1 MGPDD
6 RELPGAWLRGLRQEA
21 GLTQEEL
28 AARSGLSARAIG
40 NLERGTRRPY
50 PQSVR
55 LVATA
60 LGLSSAV
67 SDELIADYRRTS
79 ADHVRPQ
86 KPHSVKPHSVNGS
99 GDPSAASSS
108 EPTVVAPRQLPAA
121 VRHFT
126 GRTAEIASLDRWF
139 QQMSGDTTGISTI
152 NGMAGVGKT
161 ALALHWAHRVAGQF
175 PDGQLYVNLRGYD
188 ASGQPAD
195 ADEVV
200 GKLLDAI
207 GVGRARIPADLDS
220 RTALY
225 RSVLADKR
233 MLILA
238 DNAKD
243 SAQVRPLLPGSPGSM
258 VVVTSRNQL
267 DGLVAAEGA
276 RTLNLDVLGRSEA
289 VDLLAAHLGAA
300 EVAAEPAAADELI
313 ALCGQLPLALA
324 VVAAR
329 AAATNW
335 PLAVHAVELAKGTRR
350 LDALSL
356 GDAAA
361 DVRSV
366 FSWSYR
372 QLGER
377 AARMFRLLGVH
388 PGPEISMPAAA
399 SLAALPA
406 AQARRALRELSQVN
420 LIAERTLGRFV
431 LHDLLHEYATDLATI
446 GDAGEA
452 RQASVRMFDHYLHT
466 AQAAACALDAAQDLV
481 ASGPPAPSVK
491 PEPITDCDQALTWFE
506 AEHKVL
512 TAVVGQAA
520 QTGFDDHALRL
531 TWAMVTFCDRRGLWH
546 DLAAAQQLALTAGRR
561 LADQSGQVRT
571 HLNLGRVY
579 CRLGQTDLAR
589 ANLETAAG
597 LADHLGDD
605 AGHARAHITLSVVHE
620 STGNRQESLNSSLR
634 ALELAESA
642 GQPALAAMACN
653 NVGYNYAKLGDYDQ
667 ALRYCQ
673 LALEDHRK
681 AGSSAS
687 LEASAWDSLGY
698 VYHAL
703 GDYAL
708 ATDSYQRAI
717 ALFGDLGAS
726 YLLAKTLDQL
736 GDTYQAAGDGQAA
749 KDTWKQA
756 LAVLEDL
763 AHPDAGQ
770 VRRKL

>member
-1 MGPDD
+1 MEPGD
-6 RELPGAWLRGLRQEA
+6 REPLGAWLRGLRQAA
-21 GLTQEEL
+21 GLSQEEL
-28 AARSGLSARAIG
+28 AARSGISSRAIG

-50 PQSVR
+50 PRSVR

-67 SDELIADYRRTS
+67 SDELIATYRRMS
-79 ADHVRPQ
+79 AGPGPPDGA
-86 KPHSVKPHSVNGS
+86 NGPP
-99 GDPSAASSS
+99 DPPIAAPSD
-108 EPTVVAPRQLPAA
+108 PAAVAPRQLPAA
-121 VRHFT
+121 IRHFA
-126 GRTAEIASLDRWF
+126 GRAAELASLDRWLE
-139 QQMSGDTTGISTI
+139 QIAGGAMVISAI

-161 ALALHWAHRVAGQF
+161 ALALHWAHRVAGAF
-175 PDGQLYVNLRGYD
+175 PDGHIYVNLRGYD
-188 ASGQPAD
+188 ASGHPAD
-195 ADEVV
+195 SGEVV

-207 GVGRARIPADLDS
+207 GVTQARIPVDLES

-225 RSVLADKR
+225 RSVMASKR

-243 SAQVRPLLPGSPGSM
+243 PAQVRPLLPGSPGSM

-276 RTLNLDVLGRSEA
+276 RTLKLDVLTRADA
-289 VDLLAAHLGAA
+289 VDLLAAHLGADH
-300 EVAAEPAAADELI
+300 VAAEPDAADELI
-313 ALCGQLPLALA
+313 ALCAQLPLALA

-335 PLAVHAVELAKGTRR
+335 PLAVHALELRKGRHR

-356 GDAAA
+356 SDAAA

-372 QLGER
+372 QLGDL
-377 AARMFRLLGVH
+377 AARMFRLLGIH
-388 PGPEISMPAAA
+388 PGPEISVPAAA

-406 AQARRALRELSQVN
+406 AQARAALRELSQAN
-420 LIAERTLGRFV
+420 LIAERSLGRFV
-431 LHDLLHEYATDLATI
+431 LHDLLHAYATDLALA

-452 RQASVRMFDHYLHT
+452 RQASTRMLDHYLHT
-466 AQAAACALDAAQDLV
+466 AQAAACALDAAQDAV
-481 ASGPPAPSVK
+481 ASGPAAPDVR
-491 PEPITDCDQALTWFE
+491 PEPITDCDQALTWFD

-520 QTGFDDHALRL
+520 RTGFDDHAQRL
-531 TWAMVTFCDRRGLWH
+531 TWTMVTFCDRRGLWH
-546 DLAAAQQLALTAGRR
+546 DLAACQQIALESGRR
-561 LADQSGQVRT
+561 LGDERGQVQT

-579 CRLGQTDLAR
+579 NRLGQTDLAR
-589 ANLETAAG
+589 ANLERAVE
-597 LADHLGDD
+597 LADSIGDD
-605 AGHARAHITLSVVHE
+605 AGQARAHISLSVVHE
-620 STGNRQESLNSSLR
+620 STGNRRESLNSSLR
-634 ALELAESA
+634 ALELAQSA
-642 GQPALAAMACN
+642 GLSALAAMACN
-653 NVGYNYAKLGDYDQ
+653 NVGYNHAKLGDYNQ
-667 ALRYCQ
+667 ALRYCL
-673 LALEDHRK
+673 LALEDQRK

-698 VYHAL
+698 VYHEL

-717 ALFGDLGAS
+717 ALFGELGAS

-736 GDTYQAAGDGQAA
+736 GDTYQAAGDAQAA
-749 KDTWKQA
+749 LDTWKQA
-756 LAVLEDL
+756 VAVLEDL

-770 VRRKL
+770 VRRKLL